1 MQKLYN
7 NIINNF
13 ISEAKEISNYIKLYT
28 DKKITPVNY
37 NVSSNLHGFMG
48 DFRKKF
54 NSTDVAD
61 LAKKVND
68 EKRNIYNTNLNS
80 KNDDYNSM
88 ESINLNVDNLKDINE
103 NINKLEY
110 DYVEQFLDLK

>member
-1 MQKLYN
+1 
-7 NIINNF
+7 
-13 ISEAKEISNYIKLYT
+13 
-28 DKKITPVNY
+28 
-37 NVSSNLHGFMG
+37 MG